1 MGISTDSVLP
11 VLPTNRVGSV
21 LTFLHR
27 VLDWRPP
34 TPFYYGWLILFTGAL
49 GTFVATTVAGVVFGG
64 IQGLISEEMNWS
76 RSSIGITAAAGVWG
90 SGLLAP
96 FIGGVADRHGP
107 RWLMPLGT
115 VILGIC
121 LYALG
126 GVNSIW
132 QFFIFAVIGR
142 AVSQPLLI
150 GLVPRTVAVNFF
162 DRRRNLALAFTGLF
176 RPFTSAINIQIISN
190 VAAARGWQASF
201 RYLGIA
207 SFILTIPL
215 IIVVRRR
222 PEDIGLHP
230 DGAAPIVS
238 STLENRES
246 DIDASSARGSSSQ
259 PGSTQP
265 DWSANEVMKTKT
277 FWLIALTSL
286 VSVTASS
293 GIGFNMVPYF
303 QESANLSTPQGA
315 GVLSVSTFL
324 SLASLGWG
332 AMADKITPRRCIVGA
347 MIGATAATI
356 FLLTVS
362 NLATAYVFG
371 VVWGL
376 VSAGSDILIYMVLAQ
391 YFGRNSY
398 GTISGILRPF
408 EAGGLGLGMILGP
421 LAYDL
426 TRTYRWFILGSAAA
440 HGVAA
445 VLVFLA
451 KPPAAEPG
459 GAWM

>member
-1 MGISTDSVLP
+1 MTL
-11 VLPTNRVGSV
+11 
-21 LTFLHR
+21 LHR
-27 VLDWRPP
+27 ALDWRPP
-34 TPFYYGWLILFTGAL
+34 VPFYYGWLILFTGAL
-49 GTFVATTVAGVVFGG
+49 GTFVATTLAGVVFGG
-64 IQGLISEEMNWS
+64 IQGLIAEEMNWS

-96 FIGGVADRHGP
+96 FIGRVADRHGP
-107 RWLMPLGT
+107 RWLMPVGT
-115 VILGIC
+115 LILGSC

-126 GVNSIW
+126 GISTIW
-132 QFFIFAVIGR
+132 QFFLFAVIGR
-142 AVSQPLLI
+142 AISQPLLI

-190 VAAARGWQASF
+190 VAVTRGWRTSF

-207 SFILTIPL
+207 SLILTIPL
-215 IIVVRRR
+215 FIVVRRR
-222 PEDIGLHP
+222 PEDIGLSP
-230 DGAAPIVS
+230 DGDTPVDASA
-238 STLENRES
+238 LENREGG
-246 DIDASSARGSSSQ
+246 ARTPSVRETPAQGQ
-259 PGSTQP
+259 R
-265 DWSANEVMKTKT
+265 DWTAKEVMRTKT

-286 VSVTASS
+286 VSVTAGS
-293 GIGFNMVPYF
+293 GIQFNMVPYF

-332 AMADKITPRRCIVGA
+332 ALADKITPRRCIIAA
-347 MIGATAATI
+347 MIGATAATM

-362 NLATAYVFG
+362 NLATAYAFG
-371 VVWGL
+371 IVWGL

-408 EAGGLGLGMILGP
+408 EAGGLGLGMTLGT
-421 LAYDL
+421 LSYDL
-426 TRTYRWFILGSAAA
+426 TRTYKWLILGSIAA

-451 KPPAAEPG
+451 KPPAEPRR
-459 GAWM
+459 ASL

>member
-1 MGISTDSVLP
+1 MTL
-11 VLPTNRVGSV
+11 
-21 LTFLHR
+21 LHR
-27 VLDWRPP
+27 ALDWRPP
-34 TPFYYGWLILFTGAL
+34 VPFYYGWLILFTGAL
-49 GTFVATTVAGVVFGG
+49 GTFVATTLAGVVFGG
-64 IQGLISEEMNWS
+64 IQGLIAEEMNWS

-96 FIGGVADRHGP
+96 FIGRVADRHGP
-107 RWLMPLGT
+107 RWLMPVGT
-115 VILGIC
+115 LILGSC

-126 GVNSIW
+126 GISTIW
-132 QFFIFAVIGR
+132 QFFLFAVIGR
-142 AVSQPLLI
+142 AISQPLLI

-190 VAAARGWQASF
+190 VAVTRGWRTSF

-207 SFILTIPL
+207 SLILTIPL
-215 IIVVRRR
+215 FIVVRRR
-222 PEDIGLHP
+222 PEDIGLSP
-230 DGAAPIVS
+230 DGDTPVDASA
-238 STLENRES
+238 LENREGG
-246 DIDASSARGSSSQ
+246 ART
-259 PGSTQP
+259 PSTRETPAQGQRN
-265 DWSANEVMKTKT
+265 WTAKEVMRTQT

-286 VSVTASS
+286 VSVTAGS
-293 GIGFNMVPYF
+293 GIQFNMVPYF

-332 AMADKITPRRCIVGA
+332 ALADKITPRRCIIAA
-347 MIGATAATI
+347 MIGATAATM

-362 NLATAYVFG
+362 NLATAYAFG
-371 VVWGL
+371 IVWGL

-408 EAGGLGLGMILGP
+408 EAGGLGLGMTLGT
-421 LAYDL
+421 LSYDL
-426 TRTYRWFILGSAAA
+426 TRTYKWLILGSIAA

-451 KPPAAEPG
+451 KPPAEPRR
-459 GAWM
+459 ASL

>member
-1 MGISTDSVLP
+1 MTL
-11 VLPTNRVGSV
+11 
-21 LTFLHR
+21 LHR
-27 VLDWRPP
+27 ALDWRPP
-34 TPFYYGWLILFTGAL
+34 VPFYYGWLILFTGAL
-49 GTFVATTVAGVVFGG
+49 GTFVATTLAGVVFGG
-64 IQGLISEEMNWS
+64 IQGLIAEEMNWS

-96 FIGGVADRHGP
+96 FIGRVADRHGP
-107 RWLMPLGT
+107 RWLMPVGT
-115 VILGIC
+115 LILGSC

-126 GVNSIW
+126 GISTIW
-132 QFFIFAVIGR
+132 QFFLFAVIGR
-142 AVSQPLLI
+142 AISQPLLI

-162 DRRRNLALAFTGLF
+162 HRRRNLALAFTGLF

-190 VAAARGWQASF
+190 VAVTRGWRTSF

-207 SFILTIPL
+207 SLILTIPL
-215 IIVVRRR
+215 FIVVRRR
-222 PEDIGLHP
+222 PEDIGLSP
-230 DGAAPIVS
+230 DGDTPVDTSA
-238 STLENRES
+238 LENQEGGARTL
-246 DIDASSARGSSSQ
+246 SARETPAQGQ
-259 PGSTQP
+259 R
-265 DWSANEVMKTKT
+265 DWTAKEVMRTKT

-286 VSVTASS
+286 VSVTAGS
-293 GIGFNMVPYF
+293 GIQFNMVPYF
-303 QESANLSTPQGA
+303 RESASLSTLQGA

-332 AMADKITPRRCIVGA
+332 ALADKITPRRCIIAA
-347 MIGATAATI
+347 MIGATAATM

-362 NLATAYVFG
+362 NLATAYAFG
-371 VVWGL
+371 IVWGL

-408 EAGGLGLGMILGP
+408 EAGGLGLGMTLGT
-421 LAYDL
+421 LSYDL
-426 TRTYRWFILGSAAA
+426 TRTYIWLILGSIAA

-451 KPPAAEPG
+451 KPPAELRRA
-459 GAWM
+459 

>member
-1 MGISTDSVLP
+1 MTL
-11 VLPTNRVGSV
+11 
-21 LTFLHR
+21 LHR
-27 VLDWRPP
+27 ALDWRPP
-34 TPFYYGWLILFTGAL
+34 VPFYYGWLILFTGAL
-49 GTFVATTVAGVVFGG
+49 GTFVATTLAGVVFGG
-64 IQGLISEEMNWS
+64 IQGLIAEEMNWS

-96 FIGGVADRHGP
+96 FIGRVADRHGP
-107 RWLMPLGT
+107 RWLMPVGT
-115 VILGIC
+115 LILGSC

-126 GVNSIW
+126 GISTIW
-132 QFFIFAVIGR
+132 QFFLFAVIGR
-142 AVSQPLLI
+142 AISQPLLI

-190 VAAARGWQASF
+190 VAVTRGWRTSF

-207 SFILTIPL
+207 SLILTIPL
-215 IIVVRRR
+215 FIVVRRR
-222 PEDIGLHP
+222 PEDIGLSP
-230 DGAAPIVS
+230 DGDTPVDASA
-238 STLENRES
+238 LENREGGARTPS
-246 DIDASSARGSSSQ
+246 DRETPAQGQR
-259 PGSTQP
+259 
-265 DWSANEVMKTKT
+265 DWTAKEVMRTKT

-286 VSVTASS
+286 VSVTAGS
-293 GIGFNMVPYF
+293 GIQFNMVPYF

-332 AMADKITPRRCIVGA
+332 ALADKITPRRCIIAA
-347 MIGATAATI
+347 MIGATAATM

-362 NLATAYVFG
+362 NLATAYAFG
-371 VVWGL
+371 IVWGL

-408 EAGGLGLGMILGP
+408 EAGGLGLGMTLGT
-421 LAYDL
+421 LSYDL
-426 TRTYRWFILGSAAA
+426 TRTYKWLILGSIAA

-451 KPPAAEPG
+451 KPPAEPRR
-459 GAWM
+459 ASL

>member
-1 MGISTDSVLP
+1 MGIATDSVLH
-11 VLPTNRVGSV
+11 VLPATWVGNI

-49 GTFVATTVAGVVFGG
+49 GTFVATTLAGVVFGG
-64 IQGLISEEMNWS
+64 IQGLIAEEMNWS

-96 FIGGVADRHGP
+96 FIGRVADRHGP
-107 RWLMPLGT
+107 RWLMPVGT
-115 VILGIC
+115 VILGVC

-126 GVNSIW
+126 GVSTIW
-132 QFFIFAVIGR
+132 QFFLFAVIGR
-142 AVSQPLLI
+142 AISQPLLI

-190 VAAARGWQASF
+190 VAVARGWRTSF
-201 RYLGIA
+201 RYLGVA
-207 SFILTIPL
+207 SLILTIPL
-215 IIVVRRR
+215 MIVVRSR
-222 PEDIGLHP
+222 PEDIGLSP
-230 DGAAPIVS
+230 DGAAPVDS
-238 STLENRES
+238 STRENV
-246 DIDASSARGSSSQ
+246 DSSSRPPGTSGTSSQ
-259 PGSTQP
+259 PATTQR
-265 DWSANEVMKTKT
+265 DWSASEVMKTRT

-286 VSVTASS
+286 VSVTAGS

-303 QESANLSTPQGA
+303 HESANLSTLQGA

-332 AMADKITPRRCIVGA
+332 ALADKITPRRCIIIA
-347 MIGATAATI
+347 MIGATAAAT

-362 NLATAYVFG
+362 NLATAYAFG

-376 VSAGSDILIYMVLAQ
+376 VSAGSDILIYMLLAQ
-391 YFGRNSY
+391 YFGRSSY

-408 EAGGLGLGMILGP
+408 EAGGLGLGMTLGG
-421 LAYDL
+421 LSFDL
-426 TRTYRWFILGSAAA
+426 TKTYKWLILGSIAA

-451 KPPAAEPG
+451 KPPTAPSRASL
-459 GAWM
+459 

>member
-1 MGISTDSVLP
+1 MTL
-11 VLPTNRVGSV
+11 
-21 LTFLHR
+21 LHR
-27 VLDWRPP
+27 ALDWRPP
-34 TPFYYGWLILFTGAL
+34 VPFYYGWLILFTGAL
-49 GTFVATTVAGVVFGG
+49 GTFVATTLAGVVFGG
-64 IQGLISEEMNWS
+64 IQGRIAEEMNWS

-96 FIGGVADRHGP
+96 FIGRVADRHGP
-107 RWLMPLGT
+107 RWLMPVGT
-115 VILGIC
+115 LILASC

-126 GVNSIW
+126 GISTIW
-132 QFFIFAVIGR
+132 QFFLFAVIGR
-142 AVSQPLLI
+142 AISQPLLI

-162 DRRRNLALAFTGLF
+162 ARRRNLALAFTGLF

-190 VAAARGWQASF
+190 VAVTRGWRTSF

-207 SFILTIPL
+207 SLILTIPL
-215 IIVVRRR
+215 FIVVRRR
-222 PEDIGLHP
+222 PEDIGLSP
-230 DGAAPIVS
+230 DGDTPGDASA
-238 STLENRES
+238 LENREGG
-246 DIDASSARGSSSQ
+246 ARTPSARETPAQGQ
-259 PGSTQP
+259 R
-265 DWSANEVMKTKT
+265 DWTAKEVMRTKT

-286 VSVTASS
+286 VSVTAGS
-293 GIGFNMVPYF
+293 GIQFNMVPYF

-332 AMADKITPRRCIVGA
+332 ALADKITPRRCIIAA
-347 MIGATAATI
+347 MIGATAATM

-362 NLATAYVFG
+362 NLATAYAFG
-371 VVWGL
+371 IVWGL

-408 EAGGLGLGMILGP
+408 EAGGLGLGMTLGT
-421 LAYDL
+421 LSYDL
-426 TRTYRWFILGSAAA
+426 TRTYKWLILGSIAA

-451 KPPAAEPG
+451 KPPAEPRR
-459 GAWM
+459 ASL

>member
-1 MGISTDSVLP
+1 MGIATDHVLQVLP
-11 VLPTNRVGSV
+11 PAWIGNILR
-21 LTFLHR
+21 LLHR
-27 VLDWRPP
+27 AFDWRPP
-34 TPFYYGWLILFTGAL
+34 VPFYYGWLILFTGAL
-49 GTFVATTVAGVVFGG
+49 GTFVATTLAGVVFGG
-64 IQGLISEEMNWS
+64 IQGLIAEEMNWS

-96 FIGGVADRHGP
+96 FIGRVADRHGP
-107 RWLMPLGT
+107 RWLMPVGT
-115 VILGIC
+115 LILGGC

-126 GVNSIW
+126 GISSIW
-132 QFFIFAVIGR
+132 QFFLFAVIGR
-142 AVSQPLLI
+142 AISQPLLI

-190 VAAARGWQASF
+190 VAVARGWRTSF

-207 SFILTIPL
+207 SLILTIPL
-215 IIVVRRR
+215 FIVVRRR
-222 PEDIGLHP
+222 PEDIGLLP
-230 DGAAPIVS
+230 DGAASIDPS
-238 STLENRES
+238 APEDQEDSTRTP
-246 DIDASSARGSSSQ
+246 SARETSALGQ
-259 PGSTQP
+259 R
-265 DWSANEVMKTKT
+265 DWTAKEVMRTRT

-286 VSVTASS
+286 VSVTAGS
-293 GIGFNMVPYF
+293 GIQFNMVPYF

-332 AMADKITPRRCIVGA
+332 ALADKITPRRCIIAA
-347 MIGATAATI
+347 MIGATGATM

-362 NLATAYVFG
+362 NLATAYAFG
-371 VVWGL
+371 IVWGL

-408 EAGGLGLGMILGP
+408 EAGGLGLGMTLGT
-421 LAYDL
+421 LSYDL
-426 TRTYRWFILGSAAA
+426 TRTYKWLILGSIAA

-451 KPPAAEPG
+451 KPPAEPR
-459 GAWM
+459 AS

>member
-1 MGISTDSVLP
+1 M
-11 VLPTNRVGSV
+11 
-21 LTFLHR
+21 
-27 VLDWRPP
+27 
-34 TPFYYGWLILFTGAL
+34 
-49 GTFVATTVAGVVFGG
+49 VFGG
-64 IQGLISEEMNWS
+64 IQGLIAEEMNWS

-96 FIGGVADRHGP
+96 FIGRVADRHGP
-107 RWLMPLGT
+107 RWLMPVGT
-115 VILGIC
+115 LILGSC

-126 GVNSIW
+126 GVSTIW
-132 QFFIFAVIGR
+132 QFFLFAVIGR
-142 AVSQPLLI
+142 AISQPLLI

-190 VAAARGWQASF
+190 VAVTRGWRTSF

-207 SFILTIPL
+207 SLILTIPL
-215 IIVVRRR
+215 FIVVRRR
-222 PEDIGLHP
+222 PEDIGLSP
-230 DGAAPIVS
+230 DGDTPVDASA
-238 STLENRES
+238 LDNREGG
-246 DIDASSARGSSSQ
+246 ARTLSARETPSQ
-259 PGSTQP
+259 GQR
-265 DWSANEVMKTKT
+265 DWTAKEVVRTKT

-286 VSVTASS
+286 VSVTAGS
-293 GIGFNMVPYF
+293 GIQFNMVPYF
-303 QESANLSTPQGA
+303 HESANLSTPQGA

-332 AMADKITPRRCIVGA
+332 ALADKITPRRCIIAA
-347 MIGATAATI
+347 MIGATAATM

-362 NLATAYVFG
+362 NLATAYAFG
-371 VVWGL
+371 IVWGL

-408 EAGGLGLGMILGP
+408 EAGGLGLGMTLGT
-421 LAYDL
+421 LSYDL
-426 TRTYRWFILGSAAA
+426 TRTYKWLILGSIAA

-451 KPPAAEPG
+451 KPPAEPRR
-459 GAWM
+459 ASL